1 MPNRRHLLAAA
12 LALPGVSASASAP
25 ALVVTLRAPD
35 GVADPRNDFVGGIA
49 RLALERTRDSHGG
62 YTLARS
68 VPMNNVR
75 ALRAAGQNDPPNLL
89 LPVAP
94 DVGRE
99 AGLAAVAFPIHLGVH
114 GYRVCFVNPARREQ
128 LRAVRR
134 LADLGPFLHVQG
146 KDWADVSVLRANG
159 LKVVEVT
166 SYPAMFQMVALGRVD
181 LFCRSIL
188 EAGPELERHAGLPG
202 LVLDDSLLLAYDL
215 PSYFHTHPSN
225 LALIERMTAGL
236 KRAYSDGSLQALLRQ
251 RLQPYAPLLQLA
263 RRRVIQLASPPG
275 WPDATEPRL
284 TPQQLMKSL
293 R

>member
-1 MPNRRHLLAAA
+1 MPSRRHLLAAA
-12 LALPGVSASASAP
+12 LTLPGVAAAARP
-25 ALVVTLRAPD
+25 LVVTLRAPD
-35 GVADPRNDFVGGIA
+35 GATDPRNDFIGGIA
-49 RLALERTRDSHGG
+49 RLALERTRDSHGA

-68 VPMNNVR
+68 VPMNNLR
-75 ALRAAGQNDPPNLL
+75 ALRAAAQNSPPNLL

-99 AGLAAVAFPIHLGVH
+99 AGLAAVPFPIHLGLH

-128 LRAVRR
+128 LRAVRS
-134 LADLGPFLHVQG
+134 LADLRPFVHVQG

-159 LKVVEVT
+159 LKVVEMT

-188 EAGPELERHAGLPG
+188 EAGPELERHADLPN

-215 PSYFHTHPSN
+215 PGYFHTHPSN
-225 LALIERMTAGL
+225 TVLIERMSTGL
-236 KRAYSDGSLQALLRQ
+236 KRAYADGSLQALLRR
-251 RLQPYAPLLQLA
+251 RLQPYERVLQLE
-263 RRRVIQLASPPG
+263 RRRVITLASPPG
-275 WPDATEPRL
+275 WPDADEPRL
-284 TPQQLMKSL
+284 TPEQLMKSL

>member
-1 MPNRRHLLAAA
+1 MPSRRYLLAAA
-12 LALPGVSASASAP
+12 LALPGAPASASARP
-25 ALVVTLRAPD
+25 LVVTLRAPD
-35 GVADPRNDFVGGIA
+35 GAADPRNDFIGGIA
-49 RLALERTRDSHGG
+49 RLALERTRDSHGS

-68 VPMNNVR
+68 VPMNNLR
-75 ALRAAGQNDPPNLL
+75 ALRAAEQNDPPNLL

-99 AGLAAVAFPIHLGVH
+99 AGLAAVPFPIHLGVH

-128 LRAVRR
+128 LRAVRT
-134 LADLGPFLHVQG
+134 LADLRPFLHVQG

-188 EAGPELERHAGLPG
+188 EAGPELERHAGLSG
-202 LVLDDSLLLAYDL
+202 LVLDESLLLAYDM
-215 PSYFHTHPSN
+215 PSFFHTHPSN
-225 LALIERMTAGL
+225 TALIARMTEGL
-236 KRAYSDGSLQALLRQ
+236 KRAYADGSLQALLRQ
-251 RLQPYAPLLQLA
+251 RLLPYEPVLQLG

-275 WPDATEPRL
+275 WPDASEPRL
-284 TPQQLMKSL
+284 TPEQLMKSL